1 MNEHPEMTRRADT
14 DPDPF
19 NGERV
24 INFRDDH
31 LRRNFLRA
39 AAVIGVGSSLAA
51 ATRLDRRAA
60 AEPAASDLEIL
71 NYALTLEYL
80 EAEFYAQGIEGG
92 ALSGRDLELVTSIG
106 EHEKEHVTVVTQTIK
121 DMGGTPVE
129 KPEFVFPDGTFTD
142 KKAFLT
148 TASAFEELGVTAYH
162 GQVARVKDGDLL
174 AAAASIAG
182 VESRH
187 AAVVADLLGEDP
199 FPNAFEKSMTSTQ
212 VLEAA
217 GKFIK

>member
-1 MNEHPEMTRRADT
+1 MNEHTETTRAST
-14 DPDPF
+14 APDPF
-19 NGERV
+19 HGQQV

-39 AAVIGVGSSLAA
+39 AAVIGVGSSMAA
-51 ATRLDRRAA
+51 ATLGDRRAS

-71 NYALTLEYL
+71 NYALTLEHL
-80 EAEFYAQGIEGG
+80 EAEFYAQGIQGG
-92 ALSGRDLELVTSIG
+92 ALSGRDLELVEPIG
-106 EHEKEHVTVVTQTIK
+106 EHEKEHVKVLTQTIK
-121 DMGGTPVE
+121 DLGGTPVE

-142 KKAFLT
+142 KMTFLS

-162 GQVARVKDGDLL
+162 GQVARVKDAELL

-212 VLEAA
+212 VLDAA

>member
-1 MNEHPEMTRRADT
+1 MNEHPHTSIRAT
-14 DPDPF
+14 TAPDPF
-19 NGERV
+19 NGQEV

-31 LRRNFLRA
+31 LRRNFLRT
-39 AAVIGVGSSLAA
+39 AAVVGIGSTLAA
-51 ATRLDRRAA
+51 ATQRDRWAS

-80 EAEFYAQGIEGG
+80 EAEFYAKGIEGG
-92 ALSGRDLELVTSIG
+92 ALSGRDLELIEPIG
-106 EHEKEHVTVVTQTIK
+106 EHEKEHVKVVTQTIK
-121 DMGGTPVE
+121 DLGGKPVE
-129 KPEFVFPDGTFTD
+129 KPEFVFPDGTFAD
-142 KKAFLT
+142 KKMFLT

-217 GKFIK
+217 GKFIE

>member
-1 MNEHPEMTRRADT
+1 MNEHPATARAT
-14 DPDPF
+14 TAPDPF
-19 NGERV
+19 HGHQV

-39 AAVIGVGSSLAA
+39 AAVIGVGSSMAA
-51 ATRLDRRAA
+51 VTRQDRRAS

-71 NYALTLEYL
+71 NYALTLEHL

-92 ALSGRDLELVTSIG
+92 VLSGRELELVEPIG
-106 EHEKEHVTVVTQTIK
+106 EHEKEHVTALTQTIK
-121 DMGGTPVE
+121 DLGGTPIE

-142 KKAFLT
+142 KMTFLT

-162 GQVARVKDGDLL
+162 GQVAKVKDGDLL

-199 FPNAFEKSMTSTQ
+199 FPNAFEKSMTREQ

-217 GKFIK
+217 DKFIQ